1 MNKSLLGTKESL
13 SRMRNRNEP
22 SNRGIASWIQQV
34 AITLD
39 VPMPIAKQRIVTF
52 NHPIMEQWNK

>member
-13 SRMRNRNEP
+13 AAFRVKARCEFHNWMTEVDALLNAPATEP
-22 SNRGIASWIQQV
+22 
-34 AITLD
+34 
-39 VPMPIAKQRIVTF
+39 KKRIVTF

>member
-13 SRMRNRNEP
+13 ANFKVRKNRSFHSWMAEVNSLLNAPATEP
-22 SNRGIASWIQQV
+22 K
-34 AITLD
+34 
-39 VPMPIAKQRIVTF
+39 KQIVTF